1 MFGVALVAAAGTV
14 AVAVCARARSRQ
26 RFLSPGDVAAIEDV
40 FRSADDAKVEAAVR
54 RAFPDAADAMLRVR
68 TSDTKEARLAGA
80 AALDEY
86 LGDLQRELSAHE
98 GIAPGAIRVALLS
111 AGLGAIVELA
121 GDFAR
126 LPVALCAAMLGVGAA
141 VACFE
146 LGRNMT
152 RRATEL
158 RRDWD
163 RVAGSAAARLGL
175 VDTAAFLAAA
185 SGRRG
190 DRDQRR
196 SRRRGS

>member
-14 AVAVCARARSRQ
+14 AVAVCARAWFRQ
-26 RFLSPGDVAAIEDV
+26 RLLSPGDVAALESV
-40 FRSADDAKVEAAVR
+40 FRGADDAKVEAAVR
-54 RAFPDAADAMLRVR
+54 RAFPDAADAMLRGR
-68 TSDTKEARLAGA
+68 TSDTEEVRLAGA
-80 AALDEY
+80 AALDEC
-86 LGDLQRELSAHE
+86 LGDLDGELAAHE

-121 GDFAR
+121 GDFER
-126 LPVALCAAMLGVGAA
+126 LPAALCAAVLGVGAA
-141 VACFE
+141 AVCFE

-175 VDTAAFLAAA
+175 VDTAASAAGA
-185 SGRRG
+185 PGRRG